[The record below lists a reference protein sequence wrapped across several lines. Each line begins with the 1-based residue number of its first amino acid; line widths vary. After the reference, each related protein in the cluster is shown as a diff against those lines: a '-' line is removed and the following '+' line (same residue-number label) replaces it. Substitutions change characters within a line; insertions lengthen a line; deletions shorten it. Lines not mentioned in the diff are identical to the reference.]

1 MSLNSSH
8 AFLPTASDMPS
19 SPDFAVSDDQSATFA
34 SLGQLA
40 AGVAHEIGNPI
51 SYIFLNFSS
60 LEKYLGQLLQIL
72 AAYENAEPYLS
83 DSNTATRIDALRQ
96 EIDLEF
102 LKLDIPALMAESR
115 QGIDHLRRIMQDLKD
130 FSRIDCPH
138 EWEWANLHKGI
149 DSTLHVVN
157 DEIKHKALVVKEY
170 AAGLPEIEC
179 LPSEINQVFLNLL
192 VFAAHAIDSEGGTI
206 TIRTGV
212 QHEEVWVEI
221 EDTGVGIAPEDLPRI
236 FDLFSTAKSVRKD
249 TGLSLSLAYGIVK
262 KHRGRLQVIS
272 ERGAGT
278 KFKLTLPV
286 RRSITQAP

>member
-1 MSLNSSH
+1 MNSSH
-8 AFLPTASDMPS
+8 AFLLTASDMPS
-19 SPDFAVSDDQSATFA
+19 SPDFAVSDEQSATFA

-83 DSNTATRIDALRQ
+83 DTNTATRIDALRQ

-102 LKLDIPALMAESR
+102 LKSDIPALMAESR
-115 QGIDHLRRIMQDLKD
+115 QGIDHLRKIMQDLKD

-262 KHRGRLQVIS
+262 KHGGRIQVIS

-286 RRSITQAP
+286 RRSITRAP

>member
-1 MSLNSSH
+1 LNSSH
-8 AFLPTASDMPS
+8 AFLLTASDMPS
-19 SPDFAVSDDQSATFA
+19 SPDFAVSDEQSATFA

-83 DSNTATRIDALRQ
+83 DTNTATRIDALRQ

-102 LKLDIPALMAESR
+102 LKSDIPALMAESR
-115 QGIDHLRRIMQDLKD
+115 QGIDHLRKIMQDLKD

-262 KHRGRLQVIS
+262 KHGGRIQVIS

-286 RRSITQAP
+286 RRSITRAP

>member
-1 MSLNSSH
+1 MQLNSRTD
-8 AFLPTASDMPS
+8 AFLLTASDMP
-19 SPDFAVSDDQSATFA
+19 PASDEQSATFA

-72 AAYENAEPYLS
+72 AAYETAEPYLS
-83 DSNTATRIDALRQ
+83 DAKAATHIRELRQ
-96 EIDLEF
+96 EIELDF
-102 LKLDIPALMAESR
+102 LKSDIPALMAESR
-115 QGIDHLRRIMQDLKD
+115 EGIDHLRKIMQDLKD
-130 FSRIDCPH
+130 FSRIDCPQ
-138 EWEWANLHKGI
+138 EWERANLHKAI

-170 AAGLPEIEC
+170 AASLPEIEC
-179 LPSEINQVFLNLL
+179 LPSEINQVFMNLL
-192 VFAAHAIDSEGGTI
+192 VFAAHAIDSEGGSI

-212 QHEEVWVEI
+212 GCEEVWVEI
-221 EDTGVGIAPEDLPRI
+221 EDTGVGIAREDLPRV
-236 FDLFSTAKSVRKD
+236 FDLFSTAKSIRKE

-262 KHRGRLQVIS
+262 KHGGRIQVDS

-278 KFKLTLPV
+278 RFRVSLPV